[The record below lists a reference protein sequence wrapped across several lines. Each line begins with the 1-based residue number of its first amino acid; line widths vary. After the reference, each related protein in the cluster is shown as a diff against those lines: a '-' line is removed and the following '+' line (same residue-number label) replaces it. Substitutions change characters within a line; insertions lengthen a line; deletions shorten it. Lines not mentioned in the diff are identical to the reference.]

1 MDRFRIGFLLYPHM
15 TQLDVTGPAQF
26 LANMSGAELY
36 FVWKDREPVL
46 TDAGFSIL
54 PTATFGDCPQMDMI
68 CTPGGGG
75 QAAAMQDPQ
84 VIDWLKGQGATAKY
98 ITSVCSGS
106 LLLGAAGLITGYRTG
121 AHWAYREYLSRFGA
135 TAEAQRVVKDRNRIT
150 GGGVTAG
157 VDFALA
163 VIEEIRGAEE
173 AKAIQL
179 LLEYDPA
186 PPYDCGTPD
195 RATPETIAAAKALL
209 ATLVARAAQDGS

>member
-1 MDRFRIGFLLYPHM
+1 MTRFRIGFLLYPHV
-15 TQLDVTGPAQF
+15 TQLDITGPAQF

-36 FVWKDREPVL
+36 FVWKNREPMS

-54 PTATFGDCPQMDMI
+54 PTATFNDCAQMDMI

-75 QAAAMQDPQ
+75 QTAVMQDSQ
-84 VIDWLKGQGATAKY
+84 VMDWLKGQGAAAKY

-106 LLLGAAGLITGYRTG
+106 LLLGAAGLIAGYRTG
-121 AHWAYREYLSRFGA
+121 AHWAYREHLSKFGA
-135 TAEAQRVVKDRNRIT
+135 IPVAQRVVKDRNRIT

-157 VDFALA
+157 IDFALA
-163 VIEEIRGAEE
+163 VIDEVRGAEE

-179 LLEYDPA
+179 MLEYDPA

-209 ATLVARAAQDGS
+209 ANLTTRAA